1 MIKMSS
7 IVYKNMTRMILM
19 QEKVCGTVQDK
30 VEDCMNCSLPKMLG
44 ILLATKVLQGIG
56 PQQVAHRAERG
67 GLLESVQL
75 KIENLNINIK
85 RLPRFRVLS
94 SYLAFGIFESL
105 SFWRFR

>member
-1 MIKMSS
+1 
-7 IVYKNMTRMILM
+7 
-19 QEKVCGTVQDK
+19 
-30 VEDCMNCSLPKMLG
+30 MNCSLPKMLG

-85 RLPRFRVLS
+85 ITAFSRFEQLSGFWHLRVS
-94 SYLAFGIFESL
+94 FILAVPVTASNK
-105 SFWRFR
+105 RRD